1 MKFIKERKNLLFN
14 LVCIVA
20 LSLIVLTYINTIRIE
35 SKVNSLKEIDKIT
48 SSEDKK
54 IFKNI
59 TEIYSSCK
67 HEWIKLT
74 EPTRKYDN
82 YYITITCK
90 KCGVVQVIDI
100 TNEALYINV
109 E

>member
-35 SKVNSLKEIDKIT
+35 SEIDKIT

-74 EPTRKYDN
+74 EPTRKYEN